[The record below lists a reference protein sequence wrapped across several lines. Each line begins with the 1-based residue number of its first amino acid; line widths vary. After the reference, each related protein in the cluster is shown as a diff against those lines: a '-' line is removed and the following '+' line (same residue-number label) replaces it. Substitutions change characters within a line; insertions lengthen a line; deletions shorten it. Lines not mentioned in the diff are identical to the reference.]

1 MIVGQVCNLPSGM
14 LDNGKLQTCPTQEAC
29 HMPRLHVK
37 QAVLFFGFMA
47 LTASR
52 SGAEE
57 KVILQESFSPGYQYH
72 VSTRSELGGQMTV
85 PDQKDA
91 KQAKLLPLT
100 GESALEY
107 DERVLKAGT
116 EGSVDKTLR
125 VYRRLDLHRKV
136 GDQPQEAS
144 LRTEVRRLVVL
155 RHKNVEVPFSPD
167 GPMTWVE
174 TDLVRTDVFV
184 PALTGLLPVNAVMV
198 GDRWT
203 AAAPAIQ
210 ELTDMERIE
219 EGEVGCRLDKIVTI
233 EKRRV
238 ARVEFSGS
246 IRGLTEDG
254 LNQQKLTGY
263 FDFDL
268 DSNYLS
274 YLYLKGVHLL
284 LDKDG
289 KEAGKLEGRFILTRQ
304 VNTRAKE
311 LTDDAVKVVRQE
323 PDSEL
328 MLLLYDNPEQGV
340 RFLYPRRWHVG
351 EGNDRQITMDGP
363 DGSGIRLTFDSP
375 GNIPKATQFLQD
387 SRDWFAQQ
395 KAKVQSV
402 ENVERVQTKPTLVDR
417 FSLEVEM
424 KDQKVLMAY
433 YVTHQAQ
440 GAATLAA
447 RLTKA
452 DLPALRQEVEGIA
465 RSLTLKS
472 AAKKGK

>member
-1 MIVGQVCNLPSGM
+1 
-14 LDNGKLQTCPTQEAC
+14 
-29 HMPRLHVK
+29 MPRIYVIK
-37 QAVLFFGFMA
+37 PVLLIGIMTLA
-47 LTASR
+47 ASR
-52 SGAEE
+52 AGAEE
-57 KVILQESFSPGYQYH
+57 KIVLKEAFSPGYQYH
-72 VSTRSELGGQMTV
+72 VSTRTELGGQMSV

-107 DERVLKAGT
+107 DERVLKADSEGT
-116 EGSVDKTLR
+116 VNKTFR

-144 LRTEVRRLVVL
+144 LRSEVRRLVIL

-184 PALTGLLPVNAVMV
+184 PALTGLLPVDAVKV
-198 GDRWT
+198 GDRWK
-203 AAAPAIQ
+203 ASAPAIQ

-219 EGEVGCRLDKIVTI
+219 EGEVGCHFDKIMNI
-233 EKRRV
+233 EKRRI

-246 IRGLTEDG
+246 VRGLTEDG

-268 DSNYLS
+268 DSNHLS

-311 LTDDAVKVVRQE
+311 LSDDAIKKVPQE

-328 MLLLYDNPEQGV
+328 MLLLYDSPEQGV

-363 DGSGIRLTFDSP
+363 DGSGLRLTFDLPSR
-375 GNIPKATQFLQD
+375 IPRAPQFLKD
-387 SRDWFAQQ
+387 SRDWFADQ
-395 KAKVQSV
+395 KAKVQSI
-402 ENVERVQTKPTLVDR
+402 ENVERVQTKPTEVDR
-417 FSLEVEM
+417 FSLDVDI

-447 RLTKA
+447 RLTKE
-452 DLPALRQEVEGIA
+452 DLPALRKEVEGIA
-465 RSLTLKS
+465 RSLTIKIPPRKVK
-472 AAKKGK
+472 AQ